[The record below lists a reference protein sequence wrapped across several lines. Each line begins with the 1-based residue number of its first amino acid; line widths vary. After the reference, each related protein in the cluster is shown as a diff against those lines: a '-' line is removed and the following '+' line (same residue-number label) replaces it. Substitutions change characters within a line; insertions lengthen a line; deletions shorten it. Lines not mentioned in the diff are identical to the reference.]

1 MSTADRLRKTL
12 LFAIT
17 CMALLGSCA
26 SRPDTGITTLRANT
40 LVELQV
46 RLQATRPDLKLFRDR
61 GPFAVTEQLG
71 HTIRLSDTER
81 IASDLFVPVHN
92 GRAPLVI
99 LLHGAGNTRED
110 HGYQALHLASWGL
123 YSLSIDLPNKGPW
136 IRHGNT
142 LARIVRLI
150 KANPELINPRVDPDK
165 IILVGHSFG
174 GSAVSVA
181 LGAGAPVAG
190 GILLD
195 PAGVSR
201 AIPTSLRKITRPLIS
216 LNSDERVTL
225 TRNRGYFYQ
234 YVPGNIVSVSI
245 TGAAHEDAQFTLDQT
260 PKKEDSD
267 ADPVEEIQITFVS
280 ALTAAALSI
289 AFTGKLDYAWESYA
303 ESLKSDKMF
312 GAMRK

>member
-1 MSTADRLRKTL
+1 MKAAKPLRKTL
-12 LFAIT
+12 LLAIT

-26 SRPDTGITTLRANT
+26 GRPDTGLTAIRAAN

-46 RLQATRPDLKLFRDR
+46 RLQAAKPDVMLFRNR
-61 GPFAVTEQLG
+61 GPFAVTELPNYSVHMG
-71 HTIRLSDTER
+71 GSER
-81 IASDLFVPVHN
+81 IIGDLFLPSHP
-92 GRAPLVI
+92 GRTPLVI
-99 LLHGAGNTRED
+99 LLHGFENSKED
-110 HGYQALHLASWGL
+110 HGYQAMHLATWGMA
-123 YSLSIDLPNKGPW
+123 SLAVQLPNRGPW
-136 IRHGNT
+136 IRNGNT
-142 LARIVRLI
+142 LVRL
-150 KANPELINPRVDPDK
+150 ARLVRENPGLIDKRIDPER

-181 LGAGAPVAG
+181 LGNGAPVAG

-201 AIPTSLRKITRPLIS
+201 AIPGYLKKVTRPMVS

-234 YVPGNIVSVSI
+234 YVPGNIGSVSI
-245 TGAAHEDAQFTLDQT
+245 TGAAHEDAQFPLERA
-260 PKKEDSD
+260 PRPEDSD

-280 ALTAAALSI
+280 ALTAATFSI
-289 AFTGKLDYAWESYA
+289 AFTGKLDYVWESFA
-303 ESLKSDKMF
+303 ESLKTEKMF

>member
-1 MSTADRLRKTL
+1 MIATDRFRKAL

-17 CMALLGSCA
+17 CIALLGSCA
-26 SRPDTGITTLRANT
+26 GRPDTGITSLRAT
-40 LVELQV
+40 SLVELQV
-46 RLQATRPDLKLFRDR
+46 RLQAAKPDVNQFRVR
-61 GPFAVTEQLG
+61 GPFAVTEKFN
-71 HTIRLSDTER
+71 HAIRLTDSER
-81 IASDLFVPVHN
+81 IASDLFVPEHT

-110 HGYQALHLASWGL
+110 HGYQAFHLATWGL
-123 YSLSIDLPNKGPW
+123 YSLSLDLPNKGPW
-136 IRHGNT
+136 IRNGNT

-150 KANPELINPRVDPDK
+150 KANPELISPRVDPDK

-181 LGAGAPVAG
+181 LGAGAPAAG

-201 AIPTSLRKITRPLIS
+201 AIPASLRKITRPMMS

-234 YVPGNIVSVSI
+234 YVPGNFGSVSI
-245 TGAAHEDAQFTLDQT
+245 TGAAHEDAQFSLDQT
-260 PKKEDSD
+260 PQKEESD

-280 ALTAAALSI
+280 AMTAAALSI
-289 AFTGKLDYAWESYA
+289 AFTGRLDYAWESYGEA
-303 ESLKSDKMF
+303 LKTEKMF